1 MRLCAAILAASLVIC
16 GCATTPVA
24 LDPWVDFTA
33 TLDRE
38 EELFRQQ
45 WQLLDEKKHQVGRM
59 EPGPRRDELLRL
71 LSEIESRMRSQPHV
85 LYIPPASN
93 LTPEMAAYY
102 TRMMRRLEDC
112 GTRNFPSRGGASVHG
127 GGSIS
132 ISIDSSGN
140 LVKSEIL
147 KSSGIAQVDLH
158 MINVARATSP
168 FGPVP
173 EKPIRSAIRPY
184 TEIVMLTNF
193 DFGHS
198 ADSSEPLPTS
208 EQCKWP

>member
-1 MRLCAAILAASLVIC
+1 MKLGGVVLAASLFLC
-16 GCATTPVA
+16 ACATEPVVS
-24 LDPWVDFTA
+24 DPWA
-33 TLDRE
+33 ELSASLDRE

-45 WQLLDEKKHQVGRM
+45 WQLLEEKKRQVDLMG
-59 EPGPRRDELLRL
+59 PGPRRDEMLLRL
-71 LSEIESRMRSQPHV
+71 VEIEKRMRSQPHV

-93 LTPEMAAYY
+93 FTPEMAAYY
-102 TRMMRRLEDC
+102 AQMVRRLEDC
-112 GTRNFPSRGGASVHG
+112 GTRNFPIRGGTSVYG
-127 GGSIS
+127 KGSIS

-147 KSSGIAQVDLH
+147 KSSGASQVDLH
-158 MINVARATSP
+158 MIQVARATSP

-173 EKPIRSAIRPY
+173 EKPIRSATRPY
-184 TEIVMLTNF
+184 TEIVVFTSF

-198 ADSSEPLPTS
+198 EESHEPIPKS